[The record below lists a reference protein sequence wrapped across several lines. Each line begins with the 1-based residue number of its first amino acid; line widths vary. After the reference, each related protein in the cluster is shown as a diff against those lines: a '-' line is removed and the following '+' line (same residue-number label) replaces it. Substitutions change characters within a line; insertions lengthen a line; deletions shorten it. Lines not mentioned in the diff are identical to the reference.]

1 MYADILVE
9 VGSID
14 KTFTYKVPFGIDA
27 LVGMRALVP
36 FGNRELE
43 GYILKIYQYL
53 KKTSN
58 VTLTHYQ
65 FLMN

>member
-14 KTFTYKVPFGIDA
+14 KTFTYKIPSGINA

-36 FGNRELE
+36 LVEDN
-43 GYILKIYQYL
+43 
-53 KKTSN
+53 
-58 VTLTHYQ
+58 
-65 FLMN
+65 